1 MNNKFKGIS
10 DLPIGD
16 KLNDTDTCDLDN
28 HYIVIEEDS
37 DSWQAQRQ
45 LEEYRHAEQMK
56 SFSEIKGDVS
66 QIISELEEIVFLL
79 KDIQSTSKRS
89 DGSTK

>member
-16 KLNDTDTCDLDN
+16 KLNDTDCDLDD